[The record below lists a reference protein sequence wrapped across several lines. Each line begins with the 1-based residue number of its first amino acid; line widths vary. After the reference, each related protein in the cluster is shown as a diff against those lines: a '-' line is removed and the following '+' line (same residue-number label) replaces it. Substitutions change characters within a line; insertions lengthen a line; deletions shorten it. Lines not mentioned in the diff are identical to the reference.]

1 MATYYN
7 PGQTTW
13 ANSRY
18 RTTLVISFGT
28 PNTTARTVTA
38 TATFRLTAKSGSGF
52 DQWSL
57 WGDLELNGTDTWDP
71 GTALY
76 KCVGQT
82 ITLKTSSVTLSY
94 PDTGTGPSF
103 SVRAYVEMRNQS
115 QTFSLPPMTISK
127 SESAPN
133 IAAKTVT
140 YTATFNAN
148 GGSVTPTSQTYT
160 VGGSNLTAPT
170 PTRTGYDFLGWTDDS
185 TGVVTLSG
193 GSSYSLSQN
202 KAFTASWAQRFT
214 VSFNYNGGSGTTTS
228 LTGSSVKLPTPSART
243 NFSFN
248 GWFTATSGGTKIGN
262 ANATYSPTAAITLYA
277 QWTQTAIPPVFE
289 DISIMSPAFLGRP
302 YETTG
307 SSNNTVFA
315 TNTTS
320 YAVLSPSPAV
330 SGHTDGLPPGISI
343 STVSGVCVFSGT
355 PTTLGNFAFRI
366 RATSSTS
373 TTVDSTNIILS
384 VVPPIKRMTG
394 SATNTQVTTFK
405 RFVGVGL
412 VSPNAQGVLVPADA
426 QGYVNVSR
434 IMRHNGSTSG
444 NPWVNEIPLP

>member
-38 TATFRLTAKSGSGF
+38 TATFTLTAKSGSGF

-103 SVRAYVEMRNQS
+103 SVTAYVEMRNQS

-133 IAAKTVT
+133 IASKVVT
-140 YTATFNAN
+140 YTATFAAN

-160 VGGSNLTAPT
+160 VGGADQIAPT
-170 PTRTGYDFLGWTDDS
+170 PTRSGYDFLGWFNS
-185 TGVVTLSG
+185 SGNFVVDG
-193 GSSYSLSQN
+193 GGSYSLSAN
-202 KAFTASWAQRFT
+202 ITLTAAWAQRFT

-228 LTGSSVKLPTPSART
+228 LTGSSIKLPSPTART

-248 GWFTATSGGTKIGN
+248 GWYTATSGGTKIGN

-320 YAVLSPSPAV
+320 YAVLAPSPVV
-330 SGHTDGLPPGISI
+330 SGHTNGLPPGISI
-343 STVSGVCVFSGT
+343 STVSGVCNFSGT
-355 PTTLGNFAFRI
+355 PTILGNFAFRI
-366 RATSSTS
+366 SATSSTS
-373 TTVDSTNIILS
+373 TTVNSTNIILS

-405 RFVGVGL
+405 RFIGIGQ
-412 VSPNAQGVLVPADA
+412 STTNAQGQTIAADA
-426 QGYVNVSR
+426 QGYVDVSR
-434 IMRHNGSTSG
+434 ILRYDG
-444 NPWVNEIPLP
+444 NAWVNEIPLL